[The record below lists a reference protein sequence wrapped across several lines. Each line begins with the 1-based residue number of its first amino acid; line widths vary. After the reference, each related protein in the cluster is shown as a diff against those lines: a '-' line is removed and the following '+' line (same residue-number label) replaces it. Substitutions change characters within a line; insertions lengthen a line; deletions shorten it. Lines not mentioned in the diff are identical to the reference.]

1 MTKEFDQMDQMYF
14 NTLEAYDTDMREKNR
29 DIETNNKGLSEYG
42 GQLDGLS
49 EEYRQ
54 RLDEKRKR
62 DIIRGMVQDLEDT
75 RNKKLQQE
83 DRAAEWI

>member
-1 MTKEFDQMDQMYF
+1 MTKEFDQMDQQYF

-29 DIETNNKGLSEYG
+29 DIDTNNKGLDEYST
-42 GQLDGLS
+42 QMTGLG

-62 DIIRGMVQDLEDT
+62 DIIKGMVQDLEDT
-75 RNKKLQQE
+75 RNKKLE
-83 DRAAEWI
+83 